1 MAKKTEWLWFVACEG
16 HVTAPVI
23 AESWE
28 QATVEA
34 AKFWGVRWGA
44 VAAACE
50 LQEKRPVVKN
60 VCAISA
66 ARTSTAAAW
75 CATTAAVRQRSRSAA
90 HRRRGGT
97 ISGGCTPRYR

>member
-16 HVTAPVI
+16 HVTAPVS
-23 AESWE
+23 AESGE
-28 QATVEA
+28 QATVEE

-60 VCAISA
+60 VCYKCGTYFHGSGVVCDHCRSEAEIEERRAQA
-66 ARTSTAAAW
+66 AR
-75 CATTAAVRQRSRSAA
+75 RNYF
-90 HRRRGGT
+90 RRMHAE
-97 ISGGCTPRYR
+97 I

>member
-34 AKFWGVRWGA
+34 AKFWGVRWGCGGRRLR
-44 VAAACE
+44 AAGE
-50 LQEKRPVVKN
+50 
-60 VCAISA
+60 A
-66 ARTSTAAAW
+66 A
-75 CATTAAVRQRSRSAA
+75 
-90 HRRRGGT
+90 GGEE
-97 ISGGCTPRYR
+97 RVL

>member
-1 MAKKTEWLWFVACEG
+1 MAAAKKEWLWFVSCEG

-34 AKFWGVRWGA
+34 ARFWGVRWGA
-44 VAAACE
+44 VAAMCE

-60 VCAISA
+60 VCYKCGVYFHGSGVVCDHCRSEAEIEERRAQA
-66 ARTSTAAAW
+66 AKRNYF
-75 CATTAAVRQRSRSAA
+75 
-90 HRRRGGT
+90 RRIHAGV
-97 ISGGCTPRYR
+97 

>member
-1 MAKKTEWLWFVACEG
+1 MAAAKKEWLWFVSCEG

-34 AKFWGVRWGA
+34 ARFWGVRWGA
-44 VAAACE
+44 VAAMCE

-60 VCAISA
+60 VCYKCGAYFHGSGVVCDHCRSEAEIEERRMQA
-66 ARTSTAAAW
+66 AKKNYF
-75 CATTAAVRQRSRSAA
+75 
-90 HRRRGGT
+90 RRLNAGV
-97 ISGGCTPRYR
+97 